1 MRISDWSSDVCSS
14 DLQFQGAVREAVRIP
29 VAMSPLLQLPV
40 IGAAIAPG
48 RAIGI
53 ITADSGNLTTEFMAQ
68 AGFPP
73 PPNPIVVRGLQDQPE
88 FRSAVFDEKGTIDPD
103 LVEAEVVAV
112 ARDKI
117 GRASCRGRGG
127 RSGWISVVAG

>member
-73 PPNPIVVRGLQDQPE
+73 PPNPIVVRGPQDPPAIR
-88 FRSAVFDEKGTIDPD
+88 RSEELRV
-103 LVEAEVVAV
+103 
-112 ARDKI
+112 
-117 GRASCRGRGG
+117 GRERVSTG
-127 RSGWISVVAG
+127 RSRRWP

>member
-1 MRISDWSSDVCSS
+1 
-14 DLQFQGAVREAVRIP
+14 
-29 VAMSPLLQLPV
+29 MSPLLQLPV

-48 RAIGI
+48 RASGI

-103 LVEAEVVAV
+103 LVEHRSEEHTSELQSLMRISYAV
-112 ARDKI
+112 FCLKKKKKHTSHTTVHPI
-117 GRASCRGRGG
+117 
-127 RSGWISVVAG
+127 